1 MSRDGPLVYRLDVL
15 SCMVAVSAV
24 ASGNGW
30 GIMGGF
36 TPVFNKKGTRSAHL
50 TMALSG
56 MTRRRFRQLISALMY
71 R

>member
-24 ASGNGW
+24 TSGHGR
-30 GIMGGF
+30 GIMGGLG
-36 TPVFNKKGTRSAHL
+36 PVFEKKGARSAHL
-50 TMALSG
+50 TTAPSG
-56 MTRRRFRQLISALMY
+56 MTRRRFRQLMSAFMY

>member
-24 ASGNGW
+24 ASGNGRE
-30 GIMGGF
+30 IMGRLV
-36 TPVFNKKGTRSAHL
+36 PVLNKKGARSAHL
-50 TMALSG
+50 TMALSD